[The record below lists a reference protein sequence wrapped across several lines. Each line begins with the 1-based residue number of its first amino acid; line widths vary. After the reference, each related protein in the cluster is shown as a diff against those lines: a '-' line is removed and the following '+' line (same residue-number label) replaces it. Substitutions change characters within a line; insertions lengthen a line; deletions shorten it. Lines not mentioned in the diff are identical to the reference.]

1 MKKKWTFFL
10 FAILLLF
17 ISGCSNDAEAT
28 NADGKIELDFWT
40 FWGSETRRPII
51 EKMID
56 DFNNSQDEIVVKHTY
71 VPWGDIWTK
80 NLAAVAAGN
89 PPDVIV
95 NDIRSVALRAENNQV
110 EDITDLMSDGLEEK
124 FDPKLWETV
133 VHEDKTYA
141 LPFNTDT
148 RLLYYNKDA
157 FREAG
162 LDPEKPPRTWDEL
175 KEYAEKLNIK
185 NGDTYE
191 QVGFYPG
198 WGDFGPISWM
208 INADDGVQLI
218 DDGEVKINTP
228 AKQEAL
234 QWIVDFKEDL
244 GEETVQNMSAEFGS
258 EQQNPFINGKVAMW
272 IEPGTFF
279 TQLDQFAGDMDYGA
293 ALIPSFTEETGN
305 WSSGGGFVLEIPKGA
320 KNPEA
325 SMKFIE
331 YMTDVE
337 AQTYWA
343 ENNFDNVAN
352 IEASEK
358 ALDNLDG
365 KAKEVYQKTLES
377 LEETDF
383 STVPLEY
390 PDYTDLVNP
399 NIDDALQGDMSVEE
413 ALEKAQKDVEAS
425 KRETE

>member
-1 MKKKWTFFL
+1 MYKKWTL
-10 FAILLLF
+10 YLCALLL
-17 ISGCSNDAEAT
+17 IVMSACSNEKQASEA
-28 NADGKIELDFWT
+28 NGKIELDFWT
-40 FWGSETRRPII
+40 FWGSETRRPIV

-95 NDIRSVALRAENNQV
+95 NDIRSVALRADNNQV
-110 EDITDLMSDGLEEK
+110 EDLSGLMSKGLEDK
-124 FDPKLWETV
+124 FVPKLWDTV
-133 VHEDKTYA
+133 EHEDKPYA
-141 LPFNTDT
+141 VPFNTDT
-148 RLLYYNKDA
+148 RLLFYNKDA

-162 LDPEKPPRTWDEL
+162 LDPEQPPATWAEL
-175 KEYAEKLNIK
+175 KEYAEKLNVK
-185 NGDTYE
+185 NGDNYE

-198 WGDFGPISWM
+198 WGNYGPPSWM
-208 INADDGVQLI
+208 INADDNVDFI
-218 DDGEVKINTP
+218 EDGEVKINTQ

-234 QWIVDFKEDL
+234 EWITDFKKEL

-279 TQLDQFAGDMDYGA
+279 TQLDQFADDMDYGA
-293 ALIPSFTEETGN
+293 ALIPSYTEETGN

-325 SMKFIE
+325 SMEFIE

-358 ALDNLDG
+358 ALENLDG

-377 LEETDF
+377 MEQTSF
-383 STVPLEY
+383 STVSLSY
-390 PDYTDLVNP
+390 PDYESLLNP
-399 NIDDALQGDMSVEE
+399 YIDEVMEGNMTAKE

-425 KRETE
+425 KRK